1 MKREEFDKKVKN
13 SEYIVKNDGKV
24 ALAKSNGF
32 FSRMF
37 EGLGKKVLLASMAF
51 VMAFSGL
58 ALSACNDKKPP
69 EQENPPIVDPSE
81 PEKPGPE
88 EPEKPGPEE
97 PEKPDP
103 EEPEKPGPEV
113 PDKTPEEIQKEKEE
127 KIAQNIYAGIED
139 KLNKKTGGSTIN
151 KIMAIDYGKGD
162 NGSNY
167 VYTLLEIT
175 STNRHLI
182 ELYRFPMETEMT
194 EENILS
200 GNVKTNKYDPTTM
213 LSVSASTFEDV
224 NSDTSKDIYK
234 KIQSEKLIE
243 SQNIPIITTHVSNGG
258 GSNSTLGGFSR
269 YILYSITENEIE
281 KTPISVKSDTYETNA
296 ILDNLING
304 ELNKTFTCYPQ
315 DRFYHKFS
323 DNALVDYEDGLN
335 YQKKE
340 ATITIDGKKVGTY
353 NNGRVYIHFE
363 EENE

>member
-1 MKREEFDKKVKN
+1 MTRQKFDDKIINSKELLKNESKVSLAN
-13 SEYIVKNDGKV
+13 SNV
-24 ALAKSNGF
+24 
-32 FSRMF
+32 FSRVF
-37 EGLGKKVLLASMAF
+37 DGIGKKILTVGIALTM
-51 VMAFSGL
+51 VFSGL
-58 ALSACNDKKPP
+58 ALTGCNDKKPP
-69 EQENPPIVDPSE
+69 QQENPPIVE
-81 PEKPGPE
+81 PIEPE
-88 EPEKPGPEE
+88 EPEKPGPVE
-97 PEKPDP
+97 PDP
-103 EEPEKPGPEV
+103 DEPEKPGPVE
-113 PDKTPEEIQKEKEE
+113 PDPDEPIKTPEEIQKEKEE

-139 KLNKKTGGSTIN
+139 KLNKKIGGSTIN
-151 KIMAIDYGKGD
+151 KIMAIDYGKGN

-167 VYTLLEIT
+167 VYTLVDFT
-175 STNRHLI
+175 TTNRHLI
-182 ELYRFPMETEMT
+182 ELYRIPMETEMT

-213 LSVSASTFEDV
+213 LSESASVFEDI
-224 NSDTSKDIYK
+224 NSDISKDIHK

-243 SQNIPIITTHVSNGG
+243 SQSTPIITTHVSNGG

-281 KTPISVKSDTYETNA
+281 KTPISVKSDIYETNA

-323 DNALVDYEDGLN
+323 DNALVDYKDGLN

-340 ATITIDGKKVGTY
+340 ATITIDGEKVGTY

>member
-1 MKREEFDKKVKN
+1 MKRQEFDEKVKN
-13 SEYIVKNDGKV
+13 AEFIAKHDGKV
-24 ALAKSNGF
+24 AMAKSNGF

-69 EQENPPIVDPSE
+69 QQENPPIVDPIE
-81 PEKPGPE
+81 PE
-88 EPEKPGPEE
+88 EPEKPGPVG
-97 PEKPDP
+97 PNPDKPDP
-103 EEPEKPGPEV
+103 DEPEKPGPV
-113 PDKTPEEIQKEKEE
+113 DPDPDEPIKTPEEIQKEKEE
-127 KIAQNIYAGIED
+127 KIAQNIYAAVEAKLKKRRNFVD
-139 KLNKKTGGSTIN
+139 KVLA
-151 KIMAIDYGKGD
+151 MDYGKGN

-167 VYTLLEIT
+167 VYMLVRDANPTSGTTIDLL
-175 STNRHLI
+175 
-182 ELYRFPMETEMT
+182 RFPMETEMT

-200 GNVKTNKYDPTTM
+200 GNIKTNQYDATIM
-213 LSVSASTFEDV
+213 LSESASVFEDI
-224 NSDTSKDIYK
+224 NSDISKDIHK

-243 SQNIPIITTHVSNGG
+243 SQSTPIITTHVSNGG

-281 KTPISVKSDTYETNA
+281 KTPISVKSDIYETNA

-323 DNALVDYEDGLN
+323 DNALVDYKDGLN

-353 NNGRVYIHFE
+353 NNGRP
-363 EENE
+363 

>member
-1 MKREEFDKKVKN
+1 MKRQEFDEKVKN
-13 SEYIVKNDGKV
+13 AEFIAKHDGKV
-24 ALAKSNGF
+24 AMAKSNGF

-69 EQENPPIVDPSE
+69 QQENPPIVDPIE
-81 PEKPGPE
+81 PE
-88 EPEKPGPEE
+88 EPEKPGPVD
-97 PEKPDP
+97 PNPDKPDP
-103 EEPEKPGPEV
+103 DEPEKPGPV
-113 PDKTPEEIQKEKEE
+113 DPDPDEPIKTPEEIQKEKEE

-139 KLNKKTGGSTIN
+139 KLNKKIGGSTIN
-151 KIMAIDYGKGD
+151 KIMAIDYGKGN

-167 VYTLLEIT
+167 VYTLVDFT
-175 STNRHLI
+175 TTNRHLI
-182 ELYRFPMETEMT
+182 ELYRIPMETEMT

-213 LSVSASTFEDV
+213 LSESASVFEDI
-224 NSDTSKDIYK
+224 NSDISKDIHK

-243 SQNIPIITTHVSNGG
+243 SQSTPIITTHVSNGG

-281 KTPISVKSDTYETNA
+281 KTPISVKSDIYETNA

-323 DNALVDYEDGLN
+323 DNALVDYKDGLN

-340 ATITIDGKKVGTY
+340 ATITIDGKS
-353 NNGRVYIHFE
+353 
-363 EENE
+363 